1 VQGPLII
8 QGGMGAGVSNWV
20 LAGAVSRAGQLGIVS
35 GTGIEAIM
43 AGRLR
48 AGDEGGHVRRALA
61 AFPDQRV
68 AERIVARY
76 LSAPHGAGEGARF
89 PKRHRLD
96 DPAELVQETIAATFV
111 EVFLAKE
118 GHDRPVGINLLTK
131 IQIPVLASLYGAM
144 LADVDLVIMGAGIPR
159 ETPAILDRLSR
170 GEDVAMALVV
180 EGAGPLDD
188 FRAHLSPARILSG
201 APRELRRPAF
211 FPIVASNVLA
221 TTMARKASGRIDGL
235 VVEGPVAGG
244 HNAPPRGPAAPG
256 RAQEPVWGPRDEV
269 DLARIADL
277 GMPFYLAGGF
287 GNAGRLRDALARGA
301 AGIQVGTAFAFCRES
316 GLVMSLKLAAL
327 RKAVEG
333 IGRVVTDALASPT
346 GFPFKV
352 LNLEGTLS
360 ELTEYLTRPRVCNL
374 GFLSRIYKRED
385 GQIGYRC
392 PAEPETSWRA
402 KGGDPA
408 ETEGRKCLCNALLAN
423 VGVGRTLPDGGLE
436 KPLLTVGACFN
447 QLRELVQRWGENY
460 SAANVLEFL
469 LADAVPQH

>member
-1 VQGPLII
+1 MQGPLII
-8 QGGMGAGVSNWV
+8 QGGMGAGVSNWR
-20 LAGAVSRAGQLGIVS
+20 LAAAVSRAGQLGVVS

-61 AFPDQRV
+61 AFPDQGV

-76 LSAPHGAGEGARF
+76 FSAQPDAGPGARF
-89 PKRHRLD
+89 PKRHRVD

-131 IQIPVLASLYGAM
+131 IQIPTLASLYGAM

-159 ETPAILDRLSR
+159 ETPGALDRLSR
-170 GEDVAMALVV
+170 GEDVTMTLAV

-221 TTMARKASGRIDGL
+221 ITMTKKASGTIEGL

-244 HNAPPRGPAAPG
+244 HNAPPRGGTALERG
-256 RAQEPVWGPRDEV
+256 KEPVYGPRDEV
-269 DLARIADL
+269 DLAKIADL
-277 GMPFYLAGGF
+277 GVPFYLAGGF
-287 GNAGRLRDALARGA
+287 GEAGRLRDALARGA

-316 GLVMSLKLAAL
+316 GLVLSLKLAAL

-360 ELTEYLTRPRVCNL
+360 EMTEYLRRPRVCNL

-392 PAEPETSWRA
+392 PAEPEAAWQA
-402 KGGDPA
+402 KGGDPI
-408 ETEGRKCLCNALLAN
+408 ESEGRKCLCNALLAN
-423 VGVGRTLPDGGLE
+423 VGVGRTLADGDLE

>member
-1 VQGPLII
+1 MQDPVII
-8 QGGMGAGVSNWV
+8 QGGMGAGVSNWA
-20 LAGAVSRAGQLGIVS
+20 LARAVSGAGQMGIVS

-48 AGDEGGHVRRALA
+48 AGDEGAHVRRALA

-68 AERIVARY
+68 ADRIVATYFSGPR
-76 LSAPHGAGEGARF
+76 AAGERARF
-89 PKRHRLD
+89 PKRHRVD
-96 DPAELVQETIAATFV
+96 DPIELVQETIAATFV
-111 EVFLAKE
+111 EVFLAKQ
-118 GHDRPVGINLLTK
+118 GHGRPVGINLLTK
-131 IQIPVLASLYGAM
+131 IQIPTLASLYGAM

-159 ETPAILDRLSR
+159 EIPAVLDRLSR
-170 GEDVAMALVV
+170 GEDVTMALAV
-180 EGAGPLDD
+180 EGAGSLDD
-188 FRAHLSPARILSG
+188 FRAHLSPAHILAG
-201 APRELRRPAF
+201 ARRELRRPAF

-244 HNAPPRGPAAPG
+244 HNAPPRGATALG
-256 RAQEPVWGPRDEV
+256 RGQEPVWGPRDEV

-277 GMPFYLAGGF
+277 GVPFYLAGGF

-316 GLVMSLKLAAL
+316 GLVLSLKLAAL

-360 ELTEYLTRPRVCNL
+360 EVTEYLKRPRACNL
-374 GFLSRIYKRED
+374 GFLSHIYKRED

-392 PAEPETSWRA
+392 PAEPESAWCA

-423 VGVGRTLPDGGLE
+423 VGVGRTLPDGNLE

-469 LADAVPQH
+469 LADAVPS